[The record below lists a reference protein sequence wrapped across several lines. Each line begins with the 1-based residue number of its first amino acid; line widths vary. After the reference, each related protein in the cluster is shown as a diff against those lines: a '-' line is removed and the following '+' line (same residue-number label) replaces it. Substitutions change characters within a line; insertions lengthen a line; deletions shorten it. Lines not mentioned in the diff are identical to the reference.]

1 MRHNTNSPLPGN
13 YHSERDTTPECDTEN
28 ARLYASLIGI
38 LRWLVEFGRINI
50 TCEVSMMSLYTA
62 MPREGHLD
70 HVIYIFLSY
79 PKKHHNSRLVLDP
92 TYPNIDMDKFE
103 KRNLKQFYGNLMEFK
118 PPNAPK
124 SIGKDFMIRAF
135 VDADYAG
142 DSLIRKT
149 RT

>member
-1 MRHNTNSPLPGN
+1 
-13 YHSERDTTPECDTEN
+13 
-28 ARLYASLIGI
+28 
-38 LRWLVEFGRINI
+38 
-50 TCEVSMMSLYTA
+50 
-62 MPREGHLD
+62 
-70 HVIYIFLSY
+70 
-79 PKKHHNSRLVLDP
+79 
-92 TYPNIDMDKFE
+92 MDKFE